1 LYDILKVNSNGEK
14 HLEKIEDT
22 SLSVEQH
29 IEYMIRLNEANKDGN
44 GSISL
49 EEFIEAMGKTNFTN
63 AEKNALWKSRGWK
76 DTNNPYK

>member
-1 LYDILKVNSNGEK
+1 MLK

-22 SLSVEQH
+22 SLSVEQY

-76 DTNNPYK
+76 DKNNPYK

>member
-1 LYDILKVNSNGEK
+1 
-14 HLEKIEDT
+14 
-22 SLSVEQH
+22 
-29 IEYMIRLNEANKDGN
+29 MIRLNEANKDGN